1 MSTDSGANP
10 SLNSFE
16 AVMAAMDAELGRL
29 GSRQHQAPP
38 PASDKG
44 KSKAVDVD
52 DKPAVD
58 IDAAM
63 DTELQN
69 LLQGEPE
76 DGEDDDME
84 SADHLDYT
92 LIKNFLESFKSQNGL
107 AGPVGNLVGRLQPGW
122 TLPRD
127 DEV

>member
-1 MSTDSGANP
+1 
-10 SLNSFE
+10 
-16 AVMAAMDAELGRL
+16 MAAMDAELGRL
-29 GSRQHQAPP
+29 GSLHPQVPP

-44 KSKAVDVD
+44 KSIAVNVD

-63 DTELQN
+63 DTELRN

-84 SADHLDYT
+84 SVDHLDYT
-92 LIKNFLESFKSQNGL
+92 LIKNFLESFKSQNGS

-127 DEV
+127 DQV